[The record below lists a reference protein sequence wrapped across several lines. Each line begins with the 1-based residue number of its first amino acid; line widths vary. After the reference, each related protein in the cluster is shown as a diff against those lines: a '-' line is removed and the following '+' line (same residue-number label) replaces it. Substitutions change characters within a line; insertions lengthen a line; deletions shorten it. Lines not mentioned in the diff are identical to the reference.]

1 MEKLQFDY
9 SMKNIPIPPKDTYK
23 ISLLEKVE
31 SVVKRMQWKALFF
44 LNPKSDQQQ
53 SNKLNL
59 KSRKCPPPIEE
70 LKPFEDD
77 MFQIVE
83 NVKFKQV
90 RNQFQE
96 KLRRDVKKTNSSRK
110 VLVFADKTRNV
121 YELDKNQY
129 DKLLRENITT
139 TYRKA
144 DGPIENEINQ
154 ELKHITTKIEV
165 RDRVENMAHGQAFIS
180 LKDHKE
186 NFENDPKCRLINPA
200 KNNLGLISKQ
210 TLDRINSTIRSKT
223 NSNQWRNT
231 RSVIDWFE

>member
-1 MEKLQFDY
+1 
-9 SMKNIPIPPKDTYK
+9 MKNIPIPPKDTYK

-44 LNPKSDQQQ
+44 LNPKPDQQQ
-53 SNKLNL
+53 SNKFNL
-59 KSRKCPPPIEE
+59 KSRNCPPPIEE

-121 YELDKNQY
+121 YELDKNQ
-129 DKLLRENITT
+129 
-139 TYRKA
+139 
-144 DGPIENEINQ
+144 
-154 ELKHITTKIEV
+154 
-165 RDRVENMAHGQAFIS
+165 
-180 LKDHKE
+180 
-186 NFENDPKCRLINPA
+186 
-200 KNNLGLISKQ
+200 
-210 TLDRINSTIRSKT
+210 
-223 NSNQWRNT
+223 
-231 RSVIDWFE
+231 